1 MPYGGSPNA
10 EPEHAKEVLVRLAI
24 LSDIHGN
31 PLALD
36 AVLADI
42 QRQGGADAYWVLG
55 DFAALGYDPVTPLET
70 ISVLPQASFTR
81 GNTDRYVVTEDLP
94 VPPEK
99 ALEDPALLAEVI
111 EATRSFS
118 WTRGYVSAAG
128 WLDWLTNLPLEVR
141 LTLPDG
147 TRLLGVHASP
157 GRDDGP
163 GLHPKHGEGDLEKR
177 LAGCEADVVIVGHTH
192 VPLDRRVGRIRAINP
207 GSVSN
212 PVTPG
217 LQATYVLLD
226 ADEQSYRI
234 QLRRVDYDREAVIK
248 AIERARHPTPSFLIG
263 LMRGERIASSDPG
276 FFQAGRRAE
285 HQKKRETSA

>member
-1 MPYGGSPNA
+1 M
-10 EPEHAKEVLVRLAI
+10 RLAI

-42 QRQGGADAYWVLG
+42 QSQGEVDAYWVLG
-55 DFAALGYDPVTPLET
+55 DFAALGYDPVTPLEKVT
-70 ISVLPQASFTR
+70 ALSHARFTR
-81 GNTDRYVVTEDLP
+81 GNTDRYVVTGDLP
-94 VPPEK
+94 VQPEK
-99 ALEDPALLAEVI
+99 ALQDPTLLPEVI
-111 EATRSFS
+111 EAVRSFF
-118 WTRGYVSAAG
+118 WTRGYLSAAG
-128 WLDWLTNLPLEVR
+128 WLDWLMNVPLELR

-163 GLHPKHGEGDLEKR
+163 GLQSKHSNDQLEQR
-177 LAGCEADVVIVGHTH
+177 LAGCKADLVIVGHTH
-192 VPLDRRVGRIRAINP
+192 VPLDRRVGREHVINL
-207 GSVSN
+207 GSISN
-212 PVTPG
+212 PVTSG

-226 ADEQSYRI
+226 ADEQGYRI

-248 AIERARHPTPSFLIG
+248 AIEHSRHPTPSFLIG
-263 LMRGERIASSDPG
+263 FMRGERVASSDPG

-285 HQKKRETSA
+285 NQQEK

>member
-1 MPYGGSPNA
+1 M
-10 EPEHAKEVLVRLAI
+10 RLAI

-42 QRQGGADAYWVLG
+42 QSQGEVDAYWVLG
-55 DFAALGYDPVTPLET
+55 DFAALGYDPVTPLEKIT
-70 ISVLPQASFTR
+70 ALPHASFTR

-94 VPPEK
+94 MPPEK
-99 ALEDPALLAEVI
+99 ALEDPALLPQVI
-111 EATRSFS
+111 EAVRSFS
-118 WTRGYVSAAG
+118 WTRGYLSAAG
-128 WLDWLTNLPLEVR
+128 WLDWFTSLPLEVR
-141 LTLPDG
+141 LNLPDG

-163 GLHPKHGEGDLEKR
+163 GIQAKHSDDKLERR

-192 VPLDRRVGRIRAINP
+192 VPLDRQVGRIHAINL

-217 LQATYVLLD
+217 LQATYALLD
-226 ADEQSYRI
+226 ADEHGYSI
-234 QLRRVDYDREAVIK
+234 LLRRVDYDREAVIK
-248 AIERARHPTPSFLIG
+248 AIEQSRHPTPSFLIG
-263 LMRGERIASSDPG
+263 FMRGERVLSSDPG

-285 HQKKRETSA
+285 NQKEK

>member
-1 MPYGGSPNA
+1 M
-10 EPEHAKEVLVRLAI
+10 RLAI

-42 QRQGGADAYWVLG
+42 QSRGQVDAYWVLG
-55 DFAALGYDPVTPLET
+55 DFAALGYDPVTPLEKIT
-70 ISVLPQASFTR
+70 ALPHASFTR

-94 VPPEK
+94 VPAEK
-99 ALEDPALLAEVI
+99 ALEDPALLPQVI
-111 EATRSFS
+111 EAVRSFS
-118 WTRGYVSAAG
+118 WTRGYLSAAG
-128 WLDWLTNLPLEVR
+128 WLDWLMSLPLEVR
-141 LTLPDG
+141 LILPDG

-163 GLHPKHGEGDLEKR
+163 GIQPRHSDSELERR
-177 LAGCEADVVIVGHTH
+177 LVGCEADVVIVGHTH
-192 VPLDRRVGRIRAINP
+192 VPLDRQVGGIHAINL

-217 LQATYVLLD
+217 LQATYALLD
-226 ADEQSYRI
+226 ADEHGYSI

-248 AIERARHPTPSFLIG
+248 AIEQSRHPTPSFLIG
-263 LMRGERIASSDPG
+263 FMRGERITSSDPG

-285 HQKKRETSA
+285 NQKEK

>member
-1 MPYGGSPNA
+1 MQDQSLTSQKRT
-10 EPEHAKEVLVRLAI
+10 KEVLMRLAI

-36 AVLADI
+36 AVLTDI
-42 QRQGGADAYWVLG
+42 QSQGEVDAYWVLG
-55 DFAALGYDPVTPLET
+55 DFAALGYDPVTPFEKIT
-70 ISVLPQASFTR
+70 ALPHASFTR
-81 GNTDRYVVTEDLP
+81 GNTDRYVVTGDLP

-99 ALEDPALLAEVI
+99 ALQDPTLLPEVI
-111 EATRSFS
+111 EAVSSFS
-118 WTRGYVSAAG
+118 WTRGYLSAAG

-163 GLHPKHGEGDLEKR
+163 GLQPKHSDDQLEHR
-177 LAGCEADVVIVGHTH
+177 LACCEADLVIVGHTH
-192 VPLDRRVGRIRAINP
+192 VPLDRHL
-207 GSVSN
+207 GSISN

-226 ADEQSYRI
+226 ADEQGYRI

-248 AIERARHPTPSFLIG
+248 AIEHSRHPTPSFLIG
-263 LMRGERIASSDPG
+263 FMRGERVASSDPG
-276 FFQAGRRAE
+276 FFQAGRHAE
-285 HQKKRETSA
+285 N

>member
-1 MPYGGSPNA
+1 M
-10 EPEHAKEVLVRLAI
+10 RLAI

-31 PLALD
+31 PIALD

-42 QRQGGADAYWVLG
+42 QGQGEIDAYWVLG
-55 DFAALGYDPVTPLET
+55 DLAALGYDPVTPLERMT
-70 ISVLPQASFTR
+70 AVSHASFTR

-99 ALEDPALLAEVI
+99 ALQDPSLLPEVI

-141 LTLPDG
+141 MTLPDG
-147 TRLLGVHASP
+147 TRVLGVHAAP

-163 GLHPKHGEGDLEKR
+163 GIRATHNDDNLDQR
-177 LAGCEADVVIVGHTH
+177 LAGCEADLVIVGHTH
-192 VPLDRRVGRIRAINP
+192 VPLDRQVGRIQVVNL

-217 LQATYVLLD
+217 LQATYVLLE
-226 ADEQSYRI
+226 AGERGHSI
-234 QLRRVDYDREAVIK
+234 QLRRVEYDRQAVIT
-248 AIERARHPTPSFLIG
+248 AILQSRHPTPAFLIG
-263 LMRGERIASSDPG
+263 FMRGERIASSDPG
-276 FFQAGRRAE
+276 FFRAGRRAE
-285 HQKKRETSA
+285 NQRET

>member
-1 MPYGGSPNA
+1 M
-10 EPEHAKEVLVRLAI
+10 RLAI

-36 AVLADI
+36 AVLDDI
-42 QRQGGADAYWVLG
+42 QSQGEVDAYWVLG
-55 DFAALGYDPVTPLET
+55 DFAALGYDPVTPLEKVT
-70 ISVLPQASFTR
+70 ALPHASFTR
-81 GNTDRYVVTEDLP
+81 GNTDRYVVTGDLP

-99 ALEDPALLAEVI
+99 ALEDPALLPQVI
-111 EATRSFS
+111 EAARSFS

-163 GLHPKHGEGDLEKR
+163 GIHPKHSDDILEQR
-177 LAGCEADVVIVGHTH
+177 LAGCEADLVIVGHTH
-192 VPLDRRVGRIRAINP
+192 VPLDRQVGRIHVINL
-207 GSVSN
+207 GSISN
-212 PVTPG
+212 PVTAG
-217 LQATYVLLD
+217 LQATHLLLV
-226 ADEQSYRI
+226 APQHGYRI

-248 AIERARHPTPSFLIG
+248 AIEHSRHPAPSFLTG
-263 LMRGERIASSDPG
+263 FMRGERVASSDPG
-276 FFQAGRRAE
+276 FFQAGKRAE
-285 HQKKRETSA
+285 NQKEQ

>member
-1 MPYGGSPNA
+1 M
-10 EPEHAKEVLVRLAI
+10 RLA
-24 LSDIHGN
+24 LFSDIHGN
-31 PLALD
+31 PIALD
-36 AVLADI
+36 TVLADI
-42 QRQGGADAYWVLG
+42 QRQGGVDACWVLG

-70 ISVLPQASFTR
+70 LTALPQTRFTR

-99 ALEDPALLAEVI
+99 ALEEPALLSEVI

-128 WLDWLTNLPLEVR
+128 WLDWLTALPREVR

-147 TRLLGVHASP
+147 TRVLGVHAAP

-163 GLHPKHGEGDLEKR
+163 GLHPTHPDGDLEQR
-177 LAGCEADVVIVGHTH
+177 LVGCEADLVIVGHTH
-192 VPLDRRVGRIRAINP
+192 VPMDRQVGTIRVVNL

-217 LQATYVLLD
+217 LQATYGLLEAD
-226 ADEQSYRI
+226 AAGYRI
-234 QLRRVDYDREAVIK
+234 QVRRVDYDREAVIT
-248 AIERARHPTPSFLIG
+248 ATLEARHPTPAFLIG
-263 LMRGERIASSDPG
+263 LMRGERVTSSDPG
-276 FFQAGRRAE
+276 FFQAGRRAG
-285 HQKKRETSA
+285 HQREQKTGHT

>member
-1 MPYGGSPNA
+1 M
-10 EPEHAKEVLVRLAI
+10 RLA
-24 LSDIHGN
+24 LFSDIHGN

-36 AVLADI
+36 AVLADV
-42 QRQGGADAYWVLG
+42 QRQGEVDAYWVLG

-70 ISVLPQASFTR
+70 MTALPHASFTR

-94 VPPEK
+94 VRPEQ
-99 ALEDPALLAEVI
+99 ALEQPALLREVI
-111 EATRSFS
+111 EVTRSFS

-128 WLDWLTNLPLEVR
+128 WLDWLTNLPLDVR

-147 TRLLGVHASP
+147 TRVLGVHAAP

-163 GLHPKHGEGDLEKR
+163 GLHPRHPDGDLEQR
-177 LAGCEADVVIVGHTH
+177 LAGCEADLIMVGHTH
-192 VPLDRRVGRIRAINP
+192 VPMDRQVGKIRVINL

-217 LQATYVLLD
+217 LQATYGLLEAD
-226 ADEQSYRI
+226 AHGYRI
-234 QLRRVDYDREAVIK
+234 QVRRVEYDREAVIT
-248 AIERARHPTPSFLIG
+248 AIEQSRHPTPAFLISH
-263 LMRGERIASSDPG
+263 MRGERITSSDPG

-285 HQKKRETSA
+285 HQKEH

>member
-1 MPYGGSPNA
+1 M
-10 EPEHAKEVLVRLAI
+10 RLAI

-42 QRQGGADAYWVLG
+42 QNQGDVDAYWVLG

-70 ISVLPQASFTR
+70 ITALPQASFTR
-81 GNTDRYVVTEDLP
+81 GNTDRYVVTPDLP

-99 ALEDPALLAEVI
+99 ALQDPALLPQI
-111 EATRSFS
+111 MEAVRSFS
-118 WTRGYVSAAG
+118 WTRGYVCASG
-128 WLDWLTNLPLEVR
+128 WLDWLMNVPLEVR

-147 TRLLGVHASP
+147 TRMLGVHASP

-163 GLHPKHGEGDLEKR
+163 GFGPRQSDGELEQR
-177 LAGCEADVVIVGHTH
+177 LAGCEADLVIVGHTH
-192 VPLDRRVGRIRAINP
+192 VPLDRQVGSIRVVNL

-212 PVTPG
+212 PVTQG

-226 ADEQSYRI
+226 ANEQGYRI
-234 QLRRVDYDREAVIK
+234 QFRRVDYDREAVIR
-248 AIERARHPTPSFLIG
+248 AIEHSGHPTPSFLIG
-263 LMRGERIASSDPG
+263 FMRGERIPSSDPG
-276 FFQAGRRAE
+276 FFQAGRSSENREQQEKRADN
-285 HQKKRETSA
+285 S